1 MSIRP
6 HWLRSVLATGLVAV
20 GVAGCAQLRPS
31 SNVDIYEATLSGGQE
46 VPPVATSATG
56 MAELRLNR
64 QTQTLNWRVTYNG
77 LSGPATGAH
86 IHGPAAMGQNAG
98 IVVPFTGDLNA
109 QPLTGERK
117 LTPEQVAQLAGGQW
131 YVNIHTARAP
141 GGEIRG
147 QLRPRR

>member
-1 MSIRP
+1 MSFRP
-6 HWLRSVLATGLVAV
+6 LWLRAVLVTGLIAG

-31 SNVDIYEATLSGGQE
+31 SNVDIYEATLSGGEE

-56 MAELRLNR
+56 MAELRLNK
-64 QTQTLNWRVTYNG
+64 QTQMLNWRVTYNA

-86 IHGPAAMGQNAG
+86 IHGPVPMGQNAG

-117 LTPEQVAQLAGGQW
+117 LTPEQVTQLTGGQW
-131 YVNIHTARAP
+131 YVNLHTARHP

-147 QLRPRR
+147 QLRQRR